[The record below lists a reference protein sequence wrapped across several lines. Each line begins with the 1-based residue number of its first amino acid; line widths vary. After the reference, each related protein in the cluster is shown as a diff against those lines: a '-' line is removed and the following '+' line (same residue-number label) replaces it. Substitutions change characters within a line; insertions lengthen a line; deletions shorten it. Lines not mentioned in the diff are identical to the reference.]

1 VITTAESVRAL
12 IENAGPDMR
21 RAVQAAVGLAVEH
34 GAEREILRDLEWR
47 SNLGARWLRAAL
59 TEKVDG
65 PKAAA
70 AHWESVVTDSG
81 CEIPEALL
89 HRARAWAREGD
100 TDRATD
106 LLRLALQGSPD
117 YDFFLRAETLVRKC
131 RPAFGCHRKIR
142 IALLGSSTTT
152 LLRSAM
158 ELLCLR
164 DRLEPEFYE
173 PPFGAYMHQLF
184 QLDSELVKFAPEFIV
199 LLLNWRDLG
208 LSNSCED
215 GIAEEAVSRV
225 TEAWQAAIDRTAAQ
239 IIQLSFVPPQHDAYH
254 ALSSVMN
261 TGRARTIRR
270 INEALLLRAPSRVTL
285 VDSERIA
292 ASTPWPW
299 EDPISWSSAKVFP
312 APRVL
317 PYIAEHLVS
326 SIRAE
331 LGLSRKLLILDLDNT
346 LWGGVVGEDG
356 LDGIRLGSPSSI
368 GERYQD
374 FQQYLKAMKGRGVL
388 LAVVSKNNADD
399 AASVFRRHP
408 GSVLRLDDFVAFKA
422 NWLDKPVNIQQMASE
437 LRLGPES
444 FVFLDDNPAERSAVR
459 QALPEAVVPE
469 ISGEPSESI
478 AVLERGLYFQA
489 IRLTSEDLGRNAS
502 YLSAPPPRELRSR
515 SGSLDGYL
523 ADLGMQIEHGPVDAE
538 SRFRVTQLI
547 NKTNQFN
554 LTTRRYTLEEVQ
566 LRMDSPNC
574 WFHWYR
580 LRDRFADHGLIAVL
594 LAEVSGPEW
603 IVDTWLMSC
612 RAIGRGVEAFM
623 FRDLVECARR
633 RGAERIHARY
643 IPTAKNKLVENLLPQ
658 FGFAASGADGEF
670 VLELAAA
677 FVPECQFLGGHAA
690 QENPQLELAA
700 R

>member
-1 VITTAESVRAL
+1 VITAAEAVRAL
-12 IENAGPDMR
+12 LENAGSDLR
-21 RAVQAAVGLAVEH
+21 RAVQVAVALAVEH
-34 GAEREILRDLEWR
+34 GVEREILRGIESR
-47 SNLGARWLRAAL
+47 PNLGARWLRAAL
-59 TEKVDG
+59 TERVEG

-70 AHWESVVTDSG
+70 VHWERVVTDSG
-81 CEIPEALL
+81 CEMPEALL

-100 TDRATD
+100 PHRAAE
-106 LLRLALQGSPD
+106 LLRLALEGSPD

-131 RPAFGCHRKIR
+131 KPAFGCHRKIR

-152 LLRSAM
+152 LLRGAM

-173 PPFGAYMHQLF
+173 PPFGAYMQELL
-184 QLDSELVKFAPEFIV
+184 QRDSELLKFAPDFI
-199 LLLNWRDLG
+199 LLILNWRDLG
-208 LSNSCED
+208 LGDLCENGMAD
-215 GIAEEAVSRV
+215 EAISRV
-225 TEAWQAAIDRTAAQ
+225 TEAWQAVIDRTPAQ
-239 IIQLSFVPPQHDAYH
+239 IIQLAFVPPQQDAYH
-254 ALSSVMN
+254 ALSSIMN
-261 TGRARTIRR
+261 AGRARTIRK
-270 INEALLLRAPSRVTL
+270 INEALFQRAPSRVAL

-292 ASTPWPW
+292 ASAPFAW
-299 EDPISWSSAKVFP
+299 EDPISWSSAKIYP

-317 PYIAEHLVS
+317 PYVAEHVVS
-326 SIRAE
+326 AIRAE
-331 LGLSRKLLILDLDNT
+331 LGLSRKLLVLDLDNT
-346 LWGGVVGEDG
+346 LWGGIVGEDG
-356 LDGIRLGSPSSI
+356 LDGIRLGPPSSI
-368 GERYQD
+368 GERYQA

-388 LAVVSKNNADD
+388 LAVVSKNNAED

-408 GSVLRLDDFVAFKA
+408 SSVLRLDDFVSFKA
-422 NWLDKPVNIQQMASE
+422 NWLEKPVNIRQMAAE

-478 AVLERGLYFQA
+478 AALERGLYFQA

-502 YLSAPPPRELRSR
+502 YLARPPQRELRAR

-554 LTTRRYTLEEVQ
+554 LTTRRYSLEEVQ
-566 LRMDSPNC
+566 RRMALPNR
-574 WFHWYR
+574 WFRWYR

-594 LAEVSGPEW
+594 LAEVSGPDW

-633 RGAERIHARY
+633 RGAERLHARY
-643 IPTAKNKLVENLLPQ
+643 IPTAKNQLVENLLPQ
-658 FGFAASGADGEF
+658 FGFAPNGANGEF
-670 VLELAAA
+670 ILELAGAYL
-677 FVPECQFLGGHAA
+677 PECQFLGGRAA
-690 QENPQLELAA
+690 QESSLELAA

>member
-1 VITTAESVRAL
+1 MITAAELVRVL
-12 IENAGPDMR
+12 IENAGSDLR
-21 RAVQAAVGLAVEH
+21 RAVHAAVAVAIDH
-34 GAEREILRDLEWR
+34 GVEREILRDLEAR
-47 SNLGARWLRAAL
+47 PNQGARWLRAAL
-59 TEKVDG
+59 TETVEG
-65 PKAAA
+65 PKAACL
-70 AHWESVVTDSG
+70 HWESVLTDSG

-100 TDRATD
+100 THRAAE

-131 RPAFGCHRKIR
+131 KPAFGCHRKIR
-142 IALLGSSTTT
+142 VALLGSSTTT

-164 DRLEPEFYE
+164 DRLDPEFYE
-173 PPFGAYMHQLF
+173 TPFGAYMHELF
-184 QLDSELVKFAPEFIV
+184 EADSELLKFAPEFIV

-208 LSNSCED
+208 LWDLCEN

-225 TEAWQAAIDRTAAQ
+225 THAWQAALDRTPAQ
-239 IIQLSFVPPQHDAYH
+239 IIQLTFVPPQQDAYH
-254 ALSSVMN
+254 TLSSVM
-261 TGRARTIRR
+261 TAGRARTIRK
-270 INEALLLRAPSRVTL
+270 INEALFQRAPSRVAL
-285 VDSERIA
+285 LDSERIA
-292 ASTPWPW
+292 ASTTSPW
-299 EDPISWSSAKVFP
+299 EDPISWSSAKVYP

-356 LDGIRLGSPSSI
+356 LDGIRLGPPSSI
-368 GERYQD
+368 GERYQE
-374 FQQYLKAMKGRGVL
+374 FQQYLKAMRGRGVL
-388 LAVVSKNNADD
+388 LAVVSKNNAED
-399 AASVFRRHP
+399 AESVFRRHP
-408 GSVLRLDDFVAFKA
+408 GSILRLDDFVSFKA
-422 NWLDKPVNIQQMASE
+422 NWLDKPVNIRQMASE

-469 ISGEPSESI
+469 ISGEPSESM
-478 AVLERGLYFQA
+478 AALERGLYFQA

-502 YLSAPPPRELRSR
+502 YLSVPPQRELLGAR
-515 SGSLDGYL
+515 GSLDGYL

-538 SRFRVTQLI
+538 SRVRVTQLI

-554 LTTRRYTLEEVQ
+554 LTTRRYSLEEVQ
-566 LRMDSPNC
+566 RRMALPTC
-574 WFHWYR
+574 WFRWYR

-603 IVDTWLMSC
+603 TVDTWLMSC
-612 RAIGRGVEAFM
+612 RAIGRRVEAFM

-633 RGAERIHARY
+633 RGAERIYARY

-658 FGFAASGADGEF
+658 FGFAATGASGEF
-670 VLELAAA
+670 VLELAGANL
-677 FVPECQFLGGHAA
+677 PECQFLVGHAA
-690 QENPQLELAA
+690 EENTQLELAA